1 MIRHPH
7 SRHASQSNHK
17 ISASES
23 PEFNGIQGIYHT
35 MHASWLAS
43 HDLQTYAASI
53 LGACIKWN
61 KIIVLQDTIKTIGR

>member
-17 ISASES
+17 LSASES

-43 HDLQTYAASI
+43 HDLETDAASI
-53 LGACIKWN
+53 VSTCKKWN
-61 KIIVLQDTIKTIGR
+61 KIIALQDTIKTIGR